1 MNSDYSFP
9 TSTPKISVL
18 VPVYNDIDRVGL
30 CIEKLQAID
39 YPASCYEVIII
50 DNGSTDGTY
59 EYLQQLMEGIA
70 SDTFRL
76 LQCLTPGSYAAR
88 NKGLQ
93 VASGEYVAFT
103 DSDCV
108 VSTEWLTNLLRCAA
122 QQHGDVIVA
131 GKVSFFSDASKQTQQ
146 SALDFENMFS
156 MKQDQNANSGKC
168 ITANLFCSMSLIKKH
183 KGFNGKIIYSEK
195 SEVFHP
201 SRNKSELLIKRRR
214 VVGGTWDAE
223 LSKAGFKEKLR
234 FCVGLVKMFLGRTK
248 KTCLHSGLSIKRKIS
263 LVWLL
268 LLIFLTSLSEFTKLQ
283 LGKEANRA

>member
-9 TSTPKISVL
+9 SSTPKISVL

-103 DSDCV
+103 DSDCL

-156 MKQDQNANSGKC
+156 MKQDQNANVNSG
-168 ITANLFCSMSLIKKH
+168 
-183 KGFNGKIIYSEK
+183 GKIIYSEK